1 MPRTS
6 KPAHA
11 HVHPLRRLLG
21 HARAYRRDLVLATV
35 WSVLNKFFDV
45 LPELLIGIAVDVV
58 VNRRTSFVARL
69 GVEDPKQQLVL
80 LTVLTIVIWLGE
92 SFFEYLYSLAWR
104 GLAQSLQHEVRME
117 AYTHVQRLE
126 MAYFERNRSGNLLA
140 VLNEDVNQMER
151 FLNGGA
157 NDLIQVFVGS
167 LMVGGVFFALT
178 AKLAALALIP
188 VPLILYGA
196 FWFQRKLA
204 TRYMAMREAAGAMA
218 TRLNNN
224 LQGIATIKAYTA
236 EDFEGRHIA
245 QASIAYR
252 ERNREAIRLSAAIT
266 PVIRVAILAGFSVT
280 LLYGGLMTL
289 DGDLGVGSYS
299 ALVYLT
305 QRLLWPL
312 TRLAEMTDLYQRS
325 MASIERVMNLLQT
338 PIAIPYAGAALPRA
352 QVRGELV
359 FDDLRFSYPAAA
371 LPSDVRAF
379 AGALAS
385 GLVKPALDGISLRIA
400 PGQTVAFVGSTG
412 SGKSTLI
419 KLLLRYYDTAP
430 GRIRLDGADLT
441 SLDLQDV
448 RRAIGYVS
456 QDSFLTDGTVADNI
470 GYGLSNVPEADIVR
484 AAQAAEAHEF
494 IRALPQ
500 GYRTPVGERGM
511 KLSGGQRRCLSLPR
525 AILKNPAILILD
537 EATSAVDNETE
548 AAIQRSLDKLV
559 QGRTSILI
567 AHRLSTVR
575 QAHCIHV
582 MEAGR
587 IAESGTHDELVARG
601 GLYAALWRL
610 QTGERDGAPHLAD
623 VRGDVPGATS
633 ATSKEPT

>member
-1 MPRTS
+1 M
-6 KPAHA
+6 
-11 HVHPLRRLLG
+11 G
-21 HARAYRRDLVLATV
+21 LAIV
-35 WSVLNKFFDV
+35 YSVLNKFFDV

-58 VNRRTSFVARL
+58 VNRKASFVARL
-69 GVEDPKQQLVL
+69 GVADPQDQLLL
-80 LTVLTIVIWLGE
+80 LTALTIAIWLGE
-92 SFFEYLYSLAWR
+92 SLFEYLYALKWR
-104 GLAQSLQHEVRME
+104 GLAQSLQHELRME
-117 AYTHVQRLE
+117 AYVHVQRLE
-126 MAYFERNRSGNLLA
+126 MAYFERNRTGNLLA

-178 AKLAALALIP
+178 ARLAALALVP

-196 FWFQRKLA
+196 FWFQRRLA
-204 TRYMAMREAAGAMA
+204 ARYLAMREAAGAMA

-236 EDFEGRHIA
+236 EDFEARHIA

-266 PVIRVAILAGFSVT
+266 PVIRVAILAGFAVT
-280 LLYGGLMTL
+280 MLYGGLMTL
-289 DGDLGVGSYS
+289 DGELGVGAYS

-312 TRLAEMTDLYQRS
+312 TRLADMTDLYQRS

-338 PIAIPYAGAALPRA
+338 PVAIPYAGAALPRSR
-352 QVRGELV
+352 VRGELV
-359 FDDLRFSYPAAA
+359 FDDLRFAYAAA
-371 LPSDVRAF
+371 AAPADVRGF
-379 AGALAS
+379 AGALAA
-385 GLVKPALDGISLRIA
+385 GLARPALDGISLRIA
-400 PGQTVAFVGSTG
+400 PGETVAFVGSTG
-412 SGKSTLI
+412 SGKSTLV

-430 GRIRLDGADLT
+430 GRIRLDGADIT
-441 SLDLQDV
+441 TLDLQDL

-456 QDSFLTDGTVADNI
+456 QDSFLTDGTVAENI
-470 GYGLSNVPEADIVR
+470 AYGSSDVPEADIVR

-511 KLSGGQRRCLSLPR
+511 KLSGGQRQRLALAR
-525 AILKNPAILILD
+525 AILKNPPILVLD

-559 QGRTSILI
+559 RGRTSILI

-610 QTGERDGAPHLAD
+610 QTGERAD
-623 VRGDVPGATS
+623 A
-633 ATSKEPT
+633 AALSKEHP

>member
-1 MPRTS
+1 MPATTPT
-6 KPAHA
+6 PAA

-21 HARAYRRDLVLATV
+21 YARGYRRDMVLATV
-35 WSVLNKFFDV
+35 YSVLNKFFDV

-58 VNRRTSFVARL
+58 VNRKTSFVARL
-69 GVEDPKQQLVL
+69 GIVDPKQQLVL
-80 LTVLTIVIWLGE
+80 LTVLTIVIWVGE
-92 SFFEYLYSLAWR
+92 SFFEYLYSLKWR
-104 GLAQSLQHEVRME
+104 GLAQSLQHEMRME
-117 AYTHVQRLE
+117 AYGHVQRLE
-126 MAYFERNRSGNLLA
+126 MAYFERNRTGNLLA

-167 LMVGGVFFALT
+167 LMVGGVFFVLT
-178 AKLAALALIP
+178 AKLAALALVP

-204 TRYMAMREAAGAMA
+204 ARYTAMREAAGAMA

-236 EDFEGRHIA
+236 EDFEAGHIE

-266 PVIRVAILAGFSVT
+266 PVIRIAILAGFSVT
-280 LLYGGLMTL
+280 MLYGGLMTL
-289 DGDLGVGSYS
+289 SGELGVGSYS

-312 TRLAEMTDLYQRS
+312 TRLADMTDLYQRS

-338 PIAIPYAGAALPRA
+338 PVAIPYAGRALPRV

-359 FDDLRFSYPAAA
+359 IDDLRFSYQAA
-371 LPSDVRAF
+371 P
-379 AGALAS
+379 AGAGEAAT
-385 GLVKPALDGISLRIA
+385 GAVKPALDGLSLRIA

-430 GRIRLDGADLT
+430 GRIRLDGVDITTLA
-441 SLDLQDV
+441 LQDL

-456 QDSFLTDGTVADNI
+456 QDSFLTDGTVAENI
-470 GYGLSNVPEADIVR
+470 AYGLPDASEADIVR

-500 GYRTPVGERGM
+500 GYRTAVGERGM
-511 KLSGGQRRCLSLPR
+511 KLSGGQRQRLALAR
-525 AILKNPAILILD
+525 AILKNPPILVLD

-559 QGRTSILI
+559 QGRTSLII

-575 QAHCIHV
+575 QAHRIHV

-587 IAESGTHDELVARG
+587 IVEAGTHDELVARAG
-601 GLYAALWRL
+601 IYAALWRL
-610 QTGERDGAPHLAD
+610 QTGERVAA
-623 VRGDVPGATS
+623 
-633 ATSKEPT
+633 

>member
-1 MPRTS
+1 MPHSS
-6 KPAHA
+6 KPARLP
-11 HVHPLRRLLG
+11 VHPLRRLLG
-21 HARAYRRDLVLATV
+21 HARGYRRDIALATV
-35 WSVLNKFFDV
+35 YSVLNKFFDV

-58 VNRRTSFVARL
+58 VNRKASFLARL
-69 GVEDPKQQLVL
+69 GVADPKEQLLL
-80 LTVLTIVIWLGE
+80 LTGLTIAIWLGE
-92 SFFEYLYSLAWR
+92 SLFEYLYELQWR
-104 GLAQSLQHEVRME
+104 SLAQSLQHEMRME

-126 MAYFERNRSGNLLA
+126 MAYFERNRTGNLLA
-140 VLNEDVNQMER
+140 ILNEDVNQMER

-167 LMVGGVFFALT
+167 LMVGGVFFVLT
-178 AKLAALALIP
+178 AKLAALSLIP

-204 TRYMAMREAAGAMA
+204 IRYAAMREAAGAMA

-236 EDFEGRHIA
+236 EDFEAHHIA

-252 ERNREAIRLSAAIT
+252 ERNREAIRMSAAIS
-266 PVIRVAILAGFSVT
+266 PVIRIAILAGFSVT

-289 DGDLGVGSYS
+289 DGTLGVGSYS

-312 TRLAEMTDLYQRS
+312 TRLADLTDLYQRS

-338 PIAIPYAGAALPRA
+338 PVAIPYAGRALPRA

-359 FDDLRFSYPAAA
+359 FDDLSFSYQAATVGA
-371 LPSDVRAF
+371 DPRAF
-379 AGALAS
+379 ADVLAS
-385 GLVKPALDGISLRIA
+385 GLVRPALDGISLRIA

-419 KLLLRYYDTAP
+419 KLLLRLYDTAP
-430 GRIRLDGADLT
+430 GRIRLDGIDIT
-441 SLDLQDV
+441 TLDLQEL

-456 QDSFLTDGTVADNI
+456 QDSFLTDGTVAENI
-470 GYGLSNVPEADIVR
+470 GYGLSNVSEADVVR

-494 IRALPQ
+494 IRGLPQ

-511 KLSGGQRRCLSLPR
+511 KLSGGQRQRLALAR
-525 AILKNPAILILD
+525 AILKNPPILILD

-575 QAHCIHV
+575 QAHRIHV

-610 QTGERDGAPHLAD
+610 QTGQREPAPDGT
-623 VRGDVPGATS
+623 R
-633 ATSKEPT
+633 KEFS

>member
-1 MPRTS
+1 MT
-6 KPAHA
+6 KPSRSSSAP
-11 HVHPLRRLLG
+11 VHPLHRLLG
-21 HARAYRRDLVLATV
+21 YARGYRRDMALATV
-35 WSVLNKFFDV
+35 YSVLNKFFDV

-58 VNRRTSFVARL
+58 VNRKTSFVARL
-69 GVEDPKQQLVL
+69 GVVDPKQQLIL

-92 SFFEYLYSLAWR
+92 SLFQYLYELKWR
-104 GLAQSLQHEVRME
+104 GLAQSLQHELRMA
-117 AYTHVQRLE
+117 AYGHVQRLE
-126 MAYFERNRSGNLLA
+126 MAYFERNRTGNLLA

-178 AKLAALALIP
+178 AKLAALALVP

-196 FWFQRKLA
+196 FWFQRRLA
-204 TRYMAMREAAGAMA
+204 SRYTAMREAAGAMA

-236 EDFEGRHIA
+236 EDFEARHIE

-266 PVIRVAILAGFSVT
+266 PVIRIAILAGFAVT
-280 LLYGGLMTL
+280 MLYGGLMTL
-289 DGDLGVGSYS
+289 DGAIGVGSYS

-325 MASIERVMNLLQT
+325 MASTERVMNLLQT
-338 PIAIPYAGAALPRA
+338 PVAIPYAGRALPRA

-359 FDDLRFSYPAAA
+359 FDDLRFAYQAASA
-371 LPSDVRAF
+371 APGTVR
-379 AGALAS
+379 
-385 GLVKPALDGISLRIA
+385 PALDGISLRIA
-400 PGQTVAFVGSTG
+400 PGETVAFVGSTG

-430 GRIRLDGADLT
+430 GRIRLDGTDIAT
-441 SLDLQDV
+441 LDLQDL

-470 GYGLSNVPEADIVR
+470 AYGLHDVAEADIVR

-494 IRALPQ
+494 IRLLPQ

-511 KLSGGQRRCLSLPR
+511 KLSGGQRQRLALAR
-525 AILKNPAILILD
+525 AILKNPPILVLD

-548 AAIQRSLDKLV
+548 AAIQRSLDRLV
-559 QGRTSILI
+559 RGRTSILI

-575 QAHCIHV
+575 QADRIHV

-587 IAESGTHDELVARG
+587 IAESGTHDELVAHG

-610 QTGERDGAPHLAD
+610 QTGERDTAAAAP
-623 VRGDVPGATS
+623 R
-633 ATSKEPT
+633 KENP